1 MTFVQNFM
9 IVTMTV
15 VAIVTQQ
22 CQAFASGTFTL
33 IILNQNIGM
42 VALSGNKTNR
52 YGELWNERR
61 KYTMAFYTY
70 TTTKIEVRISDS
82 EIEKVFRYCRKN
94 KRFYLFIELWD

>member
-1 MTFVQNFM
+1 
-9 IVTMTV
+9 
-15 VAIVTQQ
+15 
-22 CQAFASGTFTL
+22 
-33 IILNQNIGM
+33 M

-82 EIEKVFRYCRKN
+82 RRFFGIAAKINVLPFHRALGLRTLLASLRETSSETDKVHFLALESKRIDGFSNVSEKAPKVS
-94 KRFYLFIELWD
+94 